1 MRTFRDLADLAGRV
15 VLVTGGSG
23 HVGRAVCDV
32 LEELGASVVVAD
44 VADTVSGSGRR
55 LLPVDLRDDDATRS
69 LVPAVTGEF
78 GRLDG
83 VVHCAAYT
91 GDTTQAGWAVPF
103 SDQTVASWDDAHR
116 VNLTSAF
123 VLAQAAREPLTQSG
137 HGSIVLISS
146 IYGVVAPDFGLY
158 TDTAMQNPAAYG
170 TSKAGLLQLTRY
182 LATAM
187 APAVRVNAVSP
198 GGIARGQADVFVER
212 YQARTPLGR
221 MGTEEDLKGAV
232 AFLTSDLSSYVTG
245 TNLMVDGGW
254 TAW

>member
-1 MRTFRDLADLAGRV
+1 MRTFRDLADLTGRV

-23 HVGRAVCDV
+23 HVGRAASDV

-44 VADTVSGSGRR
+44 TTGTAGGSARR
-55 LLPVDLRDDDATRS
+55 WLPVDLRDDAATRA
-69 LVPAVTGEF
+69 LVPAVTAEF
-78 GRLDG
+78 GRLDAL
-83 VVHCAAYT
+83 VHCAAYT
-91 GDTTQAGWAVPF
+91 GDTTRAGWAVPF
-103 SDQTVASWDDAHR
+103 DEQTVAAWDDAHR

-123 VLAQAAREPLTQSG
+123 VLAQAAREPLMRSG
-137 HGSIVLISS
+137 HGSIVLFSS
-146 IYGVVAPDFGLY
+146 IYGLVAPDFGLY

-170 TSKAGLLQLTRY
+170 TSKAGVLQLTRY

-198 GGIARGQADVFVER
+198 GGIARGQAAAFVER
-212 YQARTPLGR
+212 YKARTPLGR

-232 AFLTSDLSSYVTG
+232 AFLVSDLSSYVTG

>member
-1 MRTFRDLADLAGRV
+1 MSCSS
-15 VLVTGGSG
+15 TGGFG
-23 HVGRAVCDV
+23 HVGRAVSDV

-44 VADTVSGSGRR
+44 MMTRTASGSARR
-55 LLPVDLRDDDATRS
+55 LLPVDLRDAAATRA
-69 LVPAVTGEF
+69 LVPAVAGEF
-78 GRLDG
+78 GRLDAL
-83 VVHCAAYT
+83 VHCAAYT
-91 GDTTQAGWAVPF
+91 GDTTQAGCWPCRSA
-103 SDQTVASWDDAHR
+103 SRTVAAWDDAHR

-123 VLAQAAREPLTQSG
+123 VLAQAAREPLTRSG

-158 TDTAMQNPAAYG
+158 TDTSMQNPAAYG

-198 GGIARGQADVFVER
+198 GGIARGQAAAFVER
-212 YQARTPLGR
+212 YKARTPLGR

-232 AFLTSDLSSYVTG
+232 AFLVSDLSSYVTG